1 MSMILPDLPNGIAF
15 GTITGTFLTV
25 LADSSDTG
33 NSPDAVAL
41 GGTVTITPVLKSFRI
56 TGAAPATVVTQD
68 IKATIVNGTLLGP
81 DGVTPLRVM
90 ASDSPNISPSP
101 VQYTAKFALTGV
113 TNQPPTI
120 TFSVPSNGTVDLSTV
135 ITLPA
140 VAPVQTIVSE
150 QDRLDAEAAAVRAE
164 AAQANSGFVVIDNQD
179 GTLSTTSNAL
189 VVNSDGTLSAAN
201 ITETW
206 YSKATVD
213 SKTSRPILDVA
224 LGTSEGSASKF
235 TLPGTAFT
243 TINMDTIITDTA
255 NGFSLDTSRYTFA
268 EGGTYLIIAKLR
280 PVDNTGNTGQA
291 NLGLGVHTSNADFPG
306 FVWSTTGAPSTNA
319 IRWVMDYQRIAYFNA
334 GDSVSLFAYAD
345 IGPGTL
351 SIASA
356 ALTLVKVA

>member
-25 LADSSDTG
+25 LADSNDTG

-150 QDRLDAEAAAVRAE
+150 QDRIDAEAAAVRAE
-164 AAQANSGFVVIDNQD
+164 AAVSGIYDMPPTAITDCNNAPTGYSIAQSTAANVPPGIGATSVVLLTLDYSGFGSPYVFQTATREDTAQVYGRFSWQGVWQPWNT
-179 GTLSTTSNAL
+179 GTPNLTPLGINGPTFSPGNNYWLDMNGRGIYSL
-189 VVNSDGTLSAAN
+189 AAP
-201 ITETW
+201 TAPDHV
-206 YSKATVD
+206 ATKGYVD
-213 SKTSRPILDVA
+213 SRHVTLTQAEYDA
-224 LGTSEGSASKF
+224 LATKDP
-235 TLPGTAFT
+235 TVLY
-243 TINMDTIITDTA
+243 IITA
-255 NGFSLDTSRYTFA
+255 
-268 EGGTYLIIAKLR
+268 
-280 PVDNTGNTGQA
+280 
-291 NLGLGVHTSNADFPG
+291 
-306 FVWSTTGAPSTNA
+306 
-319 IRWVMDYQRIAYFNA
+319 
-334 GDSVSLFAYAD
+334 
-345 IGPGTL
+345 
-351 SIASA
+351 
-356 ALTLVKVA
+356 